1 MTKTIRRSGY
11 WRTFWAAEF
20 DHTGLFEISGSANPI
35 SIVETLKAIRE
46 EVERIRAAEVTED
59 ELRTA
64 KDTALN
70 SMVFAFDTKAK
81 TMDRVLAY
89 EYYGYPKDFLQQ
101 YQKGLMA
108 VTRADVLRVARHLNP
123 ANLGVVIVGNPV
135 MLGQPLETSGGLV
148 NKLDLTIPGPK
159 PIAGP
164 PVREL
169 AKP

>member
-1 MTKTIRRSGY
+1 
-11 WRTFWAAEF
+11 
-20 DHTGLFEISGSANPI
+20 
-35 SIVETLKAIRE
+35 VEKE
-46 EVERIRAAEVTED
+46 S
-59 ELRTA
+59 
-64 KDTALN
+64 ALN
-70 SMVFAFDTKAK
+70 IIVFAFDTKAK
-81 TMDRVLAY
+81 TIDRVLTY

-123 ANLGVVIVGNPV
+123 ANLGIVIVGNPV
-135 MLGQPLETSGGLV
+135 LFGQPLETSGGLV

-159 PIAGP
+159 PNAGP